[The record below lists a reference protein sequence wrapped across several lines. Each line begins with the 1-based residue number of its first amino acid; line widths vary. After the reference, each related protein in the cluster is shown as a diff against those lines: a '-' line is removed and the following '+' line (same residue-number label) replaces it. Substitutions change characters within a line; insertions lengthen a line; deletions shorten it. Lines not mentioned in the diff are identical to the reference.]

1 MGGNAHIHPDGPA
14 KGRRIRVSFGALVA
28 LLNSIGTGW
37 IFVLLLL
44 INGDIIGRTLF
55 DRPVRGVTEIVGM
68 TIVAC
73 VFLQLSH
80 AIKVGRLTRSDIILR
95 RLEKFP
101 QLKRALEALYYLL
114 GALLLAALFLYSIP
128 ILTHAWSINEYEGA
142 QGDFMAPV
150 WPVKLIIVIGS
161 LVAALQCLINCYRN
175 IREMWTAGSPATG
188 EPHDRP

>member
-1 MGGNAHIHPDGPA
+1 MGGNAHIDPDAPA
-14 KGRRIRVSFGALVA
+14 KGPRIRVSFGTLVA

-44 INGDIIGRTLF
+44 INADIIGRTLF

-73 VFLQLSH
+73 VFLQLSY

-101 QLKRALEALYYLL
+101 QLKRALEALYSLM
-114 GALLLAALFLYSIP
+114 GALLLAALFVYSIP

-150 WPVKLIIVIGS
+150 WPVKLIIVVGS